1 MFRNLF
7 KDASFLP
14 HGFCLL
20 WDPWLIG
27 AYLFSDIAIFIAY
40 SAIPVAI
47 YLFLKQRPELALSN
61 LAWLFALFILFC
73 GVSHLASAVALYM
86 PIYEAQAA
94 IKVVTAGVSLATAF
108 VIFPL
113 IPKALAIPS
122 PEQLQKLNAQ
132 LQREVEAH
140 LVTTEELRQARD
152 QLQVKVQEQMSAL
165 ARASAVVAALEESP
179 DVLIYAKSREGKVL
193 TANPASIAAIG
204 RAAEDVIG
212 KDESEFLTNP
222 EEIVKIRDVY
232 KTVRDTGQ
240 PMTVIEHVS
249 SPDGTKRIYL
259 STKVPLRNAA
269 GDITG
274 IVGVS
279 VDVSEREA
287 LMEKLQKNEE
297 LLRLGSEAAEFG
309 SCELNLSSE
318 QLQISQSLETML
330 GVSGTS
336 LSLSEFINRIHPD
349 YREAVQRAFHAKN
362 RAELEFR
369 DIEPSN
375 ASRWFLLRGQR
386 IDEGNEARFL
396 GAIADITRRKRAE
409 HRTSDLMRELIHRGR
424 NLLTVVQVLARNSL
438 TPPRTILEGR
448 EVFIDRLHAF
458 ARGYELFVD
467 GNHMGLTLRQL
478 ITAEFKRF
486 PNQCVMDGPE
496 FLLNERSAQT
506 LGLVIHELM
515 TNAAKYGALSRAEGR
530 VFVRWSI
537 DNSERL
543 RFEWREEG
551 GPTVSEPTKKGFG
564 TGLIERMLKS
574 DFQAEQSERFAAAGF
589 RFSFQAPLNRV
600 RASSVGSAE
609 ALHDMPLAPEPI

>member
-1 MFRNLF
+1 MFSNLF

-27 AYLFSDIAIFIAY
+27 AHLFSDVAIFAAY

-47 YLFLKQRPELALSN
+47 YLFLKQRPELAMSN

-73 GVSHLASAVALYM
+73 GLTHLASAIALYQ

-94 IKVVTAGVSLATAF
+94 IKVMTAGVSLATAF

-122 PEQLQKLNAQ
+122 PEQLQKVNAQ

-152 QLQVKVQEQMSAL
+152 QLQVKVQEQLSAV

-179 DVLIYAKSREGKVL
+179 DVLIYAKSRDGKML

-204 RAAEDVIG
+204 RPAEDVIG

-222 EEIVKIRDVY
+222 EEVAKIRDVDQA
-232 KTVRDTGQ
+232 VCETGQ

-249 SPDGTKRIYL
+249 TPDGSKRIYL
-259 STKVPLRNAA
+259 STKVPLRNEA
-269 GDITG
+269 GEING

-318 QLQISQSLETML
+318 RLQVSQSLETML

-336 LSLSEFINRIHPD
+336 LSLSEFLSRIHPD
-349 YREAVQRAFHAKN
+349 FREAVQRACHAKS

-369 DIEPSN
+369 DIEPGN

-386 IDEGNEARFL
+386 VDEGHEARFL

-438 TPPRTILEGR
+438 TPPRTVLEAR

-478 ITAEFKRF
+478 ISAEFKRF
-486 PNQCVMDGPE
+486 PTQCVLDGPE

-537 DNSERL
+537 NSAERL
-543 RFEWREEG
+543 TFEWREVG
-551 GPTVSEPTKKGFG
+551 GPRVSEPTKKGFG

-574 DFQAEQSERFAAAGF
+574 DFQAEQSEQFAPEGF
-589 RFSFQAPLNRV
+589 RFSFQAPLDRV
-600 RASSVGSAE
+600 RASSVGSVKT
-609 ALHDMPLAPEPI
+609 LDDMPFAPEPI

>member
-1 MFRNLF
+1 MFSNLF

-27 AYLFSDIAIFIAY
+27 AHLFSDIAIFLAY
-40 SAIPVAI
+40 SATPVAI
-47 YLFLKQRPELALSN
+47 YLFLKQRPELAMSN

-73 GVSHLASAVALYM
+73 GVTHLASAVALYL

-94 IKVVTAGVSLATAF
+94 IKVVTAGVSLVTAF

-122 PEQLQKLNAQ
+122 PEELQKVNAQ
-132 LQREVEAH
+132 LQREVNAH
-140 LVTTEELRQARD
+140 LQTSEELRQARD
-152 QLQVKVQEQMSAL
+152 QLQDKVQEQLSAL
-165 ARASAVVAALEESP
+165 ARASAVVAALEQSP
-179 DVLIYAKSREGKVL
+179 DVLIYAKSRDGKML

-212 KDESEFLTNP
+212 KDESEFLTDP
-222 EEIVKIRDVY
+222 EEILKIREVDQAVC
-232 KTVRDTGQ
+232 DTGQ
-240 PMTVIEHVS
+240 PITVLEHVS
-249 SPDGTKRIYL
+249 QPDGNKRIYL

-269 GDITG
+269 GEITG

-309 SCELNLSSE
+309 SCDLNLSSE
-318 QLQISQSLETML
+318 QLQVSQSLRTML

-336 LSLSEFINRIHPD
+336 LSLCEFLDRIHPD
-349 YREAVQRAFHAKN
+349 DRSAVQRTFHAPN

-369 DIEPSN
+369 DVQPGD
-375 ASRWFLLRGQR
+375 ASRWFLLRGQH
-386 IDEGNEARFL
+386 DDKGNEARFL

-438 TPPRTILEGR
+438 TPPRTVMEAR

-467 GNHMGLTLRQL
+467 ENHLGLTLRQL

-506 LGLVIHELM
+506 LGLVIRCRGVSLFISG
-515 TNAAKYGALSRAEGR
+515 AAGAGPSLKR
-530 VFVRWSI
+530 
-537 DNSERL
+537 RL
-543 RFEWREEG
+543 
-551 GPTVSEPTKKGFG
+551 
-564 TGLIERMLKS
+564 
-574 DFQAEQSERFAAAGF
+574 FQAIARLAARAGSNLM
-589 RFSFQAPLNRV
+589 RSPLGLR
-600 RASSVGSAE
+600 E
-609 ALHDMPLAPEPI
+609 

>member
-1 MFRNLF
+1 MFSNLF

-27 AYLFSDIAIFIAY
+27 AHLFSDVAIFVAY

-47 YLFLKQRPELALSN
+47 YLFLKQRPELAMSN

-73 GVSHLASAVALYM
+73 GLTHLASAVALYQ

-94 IKVVTAGVSLATAF
+94 IKVMTAGVSLATAF

-122 PEQLQKLNAQ
+122 PEQLQKVNAQ

-152 QLQVKVQEQMSAL
+152 QLQIKVQEQLSAV

-179 DVLIYAKSREGKVL
+179 DVLIYAKSRDGKML

-222 EEIVKIRDVY
+222 EEIAKIRDIDQ
-232 KTVRDTGQ
+232 TVCDTGQ

-249 SPDGTKRIYL
+249 PPDGRKRIYL
-259 STKVPLRNAA
+259 STKVPLRNEA
-269 GDITG
+269 GEITG

-318 QLQISQSLETML
+318 RLQVSHSL
-330 GVSGTS
+330 
-336 LSLSEFINRIHPD
+336 
-349 YREAVQRAFHAKN
+349 
-362 RAELEFR
+362 
-369 DIEPSN
+369 
-375 ASRWFLLRGQR
+375 
-386 IDEGNEARFL
+386 
-396 GAIADITRRKRAE
+396 
-409 HRTSDLMRELIHRGR
+409 
-424 NLLTVVQVLARNSL
+424 
-438 TPPRTILEGR
+438 
-448 EVFIDRLHAF
+448 
-458 ARGYELFVD
+458 
-467 GNHMGLTLRQL
+467 
-478 ITAEFKRF
+478 
-486 PNQCVMDGPE
+486 
-496 FLLNERSAQT
+496 
-506 LGLVIHELM
+506 
-515 TNAAKYGALSRAEGR
+515 
-530 VFVRWSI
+530 
-537 DNSERL
+537 
-543 RFEWREEG
+543 
-551 GPTVSEPTKKGFG
+551 
-564 TGLIERMLKS
+564 
-574 DFQAEQSERFAAAGF
+574 
-589 RFSFQAPLNRV
+589 
-600 RASSVGSAE
+600 
-609 ALHDMPLAPEPI
+609 

>member
-1 MFRNLF
+1 
-7 KDASFLP
+7 
-14 HGFCLL
+14 
-20 WDPWLIG
+20 
-27 AYLFSDIAIFIAY
+27 
-40 SAIPVAI
+40 
-47 YLFLKQRPELALSN
+47 
-61 LAWLFALFILFC
+61 
-73 GVSHLASAVALYM
+73 
-86 PIYEAQAA
+86 
-94 IKVVTAGVSLATAF
+94 
-108 VIFPL
+108 
-113 IPKALAIPS
+113 
-122 PEQLQKLNAQ
+122 LNAQ

-140 LVTTEELRQARD
+140 LATTAELREARD
-152 QLQVKVQEQMSAL
+152 QLQIKVQEQLSAV
-165 ARASAVVAALEESP
+165 AQASAVVAALEESP
-179 DVLIYAKSREGKVL
+179 DVLIYAKSRDGKML

-204 RAAEDVIG
+204 RPAEDVIG
-212 KDESEFLTNP
+212 KDESEFLTKP
-222 EEIVKIRDVY
+222 EEIARIRDIDQ
-232 KTVRDTGQ
+232 TVCDTGQ

-249 SPDGTKRIYL
+249 TPDGSKRIYL
-259 STKVPLRNAA
+259 STKVPLRNEE

-318 QLQISQSLETML
+318 RLQVSQSLGTML
-330 GVSGTS
+330 GVSETS
-336 LSLSEFINRIHPD
+336 LLLSAFLDRIHPD
-349 YREAVQRAFHAKN
+349 CREAVQRAFHAKN
-362 RAELEFR
+362 RTELEFR
-369 DIEPSN
+369 DVESGN

-386 IDEGNEARFL
+386 VDDGNEARFL

-438 TPPRTILEGR
+438 TPPRTLLEAR

-467 GNHMGLTLRQL
+467 GNHLGLTLRQL

-486 PNQCVMDGPE
+486 PTQCVMDGPE

-530 VFVRWSI
+530 VYVRWSI
-537 DNSERL
+537 DCAERL
-543 RFEWREEG
+543 TFEWREEG
-551 GPTVSEPTKKGFG
+551 GPTVFEPTKKGFG

-574 DFQAEQSERFAAAGF
+574 DFQAELSEQFAPEGF
-589 RFSFQAPLNRV
+589 RFSFEAPLDRV
-600 RASSVGSAE
+600 RASSVGSVRS
-609 ALHDMPLAPEPI
+609 LHDIPLAPEPI